1 MDQILANAIASIEV
15 GIEDFRDGSDRRLV
29 SSVRNVYAGLL
40 LLAKTVLWQESPN
53 GDGSL
58 IFIMKRHKD
67 GTVHNTGK
75 TLDVRG
81 IQDGFDLVG
90 LAPDWGPLNAIQGY
104 RNDIEHLYSSA
115 DPNVVKEQL
124 GRTLPLIQTL
134 MGEYLE
140 IDPQTKFSPECWQTL
155 LETKEFFDEVQA
167 ACLATF
173 AGMVWKSTEVP
184 FPSTDMHCSSCG
196 SHLIAQQHTG
206 QTNPQHMHLICR
218 NCGEVQDLEDTLEA
232 ALVDSTAGASF
243 LAVKD
248 GDRAPLDTCPNCSRE
263 TFVID
268 IGECVLCDFEI
279 EAECAICGEPLD
291 VTDYSP
297 EYPGL
302 CAYHAH
308 VVSKAD

>member
-40 LLAKTVLWQESPN
+40 LLAKTVLWRESPN
-53 GDGSL
+53 SDGSM
-58 IFIMKRHKD
+58 IFITKKQKD
-67 GTVHNTGK
+67 GSFVRTGK
-75 TLDVRG
+75 TIDVRG
-81 IQDGFDLVG
+81 IQEGFDFVG

-134 MGEYLE
+134 LGEYLE

-155 LETKEFFDEVQA
+155 LETKEFFDHVQA

-173 AGMVWKSTEVP
+173 DNIEWESEEVT
-184 FPSTDMHCSSCG
+184 FPKTDMRCPDCG
-196 SHLIAQQHTG
+196 SHLIGQQDAG
-206 QTNPQHMHLICR
+206 QRNPQHMHLICR
-218 NCGEVQDLEDTLEA
+218 NCGEEPDTEDILEA
-232 ALVDSTAGASF
+232 ALGESTETASYM
-243 LAVKD
+243 AIKE
-248 GDRAPLDTCPNCSRE
+248 GGRAPIDTCPECTRE
-263 TFVID
+263 TFIVD
-268 IGECVLCDFEI
+268 IAKCVLCDFEI

-297 EYPGL
+297 EYPSY

-308 VVSKAD
+308 VVSKDD

>member
-1 MDQILANAIASIEV
+1 MEQILANAIASIEV

-40 LLAKTVLWQESPN
+40 LLAKAVLWQKSPSS
-53 GDGSL
+53 DGSM
-58 IFIMKRHKD
+58 IFITKKEKD
-67 GTVHNTGK
+67 GSVVKTGK
-75 TLDVRG
+75 TIDVRG
-81 IQDGFDLVG
+81 IKEKFILLG
-90 LAPDWGPLNAIQGY
+90 LAPDFGPLDAIQTY
-104 RNDIEHLYSSA
+104 RNDIEHLYSSV
-115 DPNVVKEQL
+115 DPAVVKEQL
-124 GRTLPLIQTL
+124 GRTLPLIQKL

-140 IDPQTKFSPECWQTL
+140 IDPQARFSPECWQTL

-167 ACLATF
+167 GCLATF
-173 AGMVWKSTEVP
+173 EGIVWKSTEIP
-184 FPSTDMHCSSCG
+184 FPSTEMHCLDCG
-196 SHLIAQQHTG
+196 SHLIAQQVGG
-206 QTNPQHMHLICR
+206 QTNPQLMDLICR

-248 GDRAPLDTCPNCSRE
+248 GGHAPLDTCPNCSRE
-263 TFVID
+263 TFIVD

-279 EAECAICGEPLD
+279 EAECSICGEPLE

-308 VVSKAD
+308 VVSKDD